1 MERKHVCILP
11 SSIPLDSPD
20 GALRFL
26 RLPHPRTHQPSLFLP
41 YSPTGAT
48 SPDGLLEVQKV
59 ALDADKARCWFLPDE
74 VASDGT
80 VSLFSPFDPVFLA
93 IAYLS
98 LLAPHFQSYADLWDA
113 IAQLQFKVDNG
124 EDAQKNGYGAEEEQE
139 FTEDLTRLA
148 EMHCVR
154 ERVLKVCEMQEHE
167 STPLYRLSQPLV
179 LELLRGK
186 VDALARTA
194 GGLFG
199 PLESTQLGE
208 EPKPAP
214 APDAD
219 AQQGDGEDASEEK
232 AGAVRRFSTV
242 SRGLAKEG
250 VGSGH
255 GLSEQIQIES
265 RKKYAVGIIANY
277 LPPALAQTLL
287 ASYSF
292 PALETYLSSSTHST
306 VLGSTYLPGR
316 AAAKLEAALAGGEL
330 GGGAAAKKRKAAESK
345 GSRGVE
351 ALKKVNTKGM
361 ANLRDMFGRQ
371 AANKV
376 EKKGAGD
383 DPAAPAKKKRKV

>member
-11 SSIPLDSPD
+11 NSVPLDSPD
-20 GALRFL
+20 GSSRFL

-41 YSPTGAT
+41 YSPSGSS
-48 SPDGLLEVQKV
+48 SPDGLLEVQKI
-59 ALDADKARCWFLPDE
+59 ALDADKARCWFIPDE

-80 VSLFSPFDPVFLA
+80 LSLFSPFDPVFLA

-113 IAQLQFKVDNG
+113 VAQLQFKVDSGEEAKKEG
-124 EDAQKNGYGAEEEQE
+124 EDAEEQE
-139 FTEDLTRLA
+139 FAEDIGRLA
-148 EMHCVR
+148 GLQCVR
-154 ERVLKVCEMQEHE
+154 ERVLKVCETQEHE
-167 STPLYRLSQPLV
+167 STTLYRLSQALV

-186 VDALARTA
+186 VDALASTV

-208 EPKPAP
+208 ETKPEP
-214 APDAD
+214 ALDA
-219 AQQGDGEDASEEK
+219 ATTEEGGGASEEK
-232 AGAVRRFSTV
+232 AEGERKFSTV

-255 GLSEQIQIES
+255 GLSEQIQTES
-265 RKKYAVGIIANY
+265 RQKYAIGIIANY
-277 LPPALAQTLL
+277 LPPTLAQTLL

-292 PALETYLSSSTHST
+292 PALTAYLSSSSHST

-316 AAAKLEAALAGGEL
+316 GAAKLEAALAGGEL

-361 ANLRDMFGRQ
+361 ASLKDMFGRQ
-371 AANKV
+371 AA
-376 EKKGAGD
+376 KKGDKKEGEED
-383 DPAAPAKKKRKV
+383 KAPAKKKRKA